1 MSERETERAPMDV
14 TLPRWG
20 AMEEGDILEWQ
31 VASGDRVEEG
41 EVLVTVEAEKV
52 TGEVEAPVSGVVT
65 EILAVAGE
73 TITVGTVIARIE
85 ADRET

>member
-1 MSERETERAPMDV
+1 MDV
-14 TLPRWG
+14 TLPKWG

>member
-1 MSERETERAPMDV
+1 MDV

-31 VASGDRVEEG
+31 VEAGDRVEEG

-52 TGEVEAPVSGVVT
+52 TGEVEAPASGVLT
-65 EILAVAGE
+65 EIFAAPGE
-73 TITVGTVIARIE
+73 TVTVGTVLARI
-85 ADRET
+85 APD